1 MKNGLDNFGIV
12 CYNSC
17 WNINKLYKQEPKKG
31 GQMRKII
38 VSQRTLFD
46 HAIDL
51 LIQIFKPNQ
60 KLKKISAIIDANPAL
75 LAAVHADLTEG
86 STDSGSHG
94 VSAERVLRCAILKQ
108 YKQYS
113 YRELWERL
121 KDGVSFRWFTRFY
134 SDPIPHYTTLQ
145 KAIKSIKAET
155 WSGINNV
162 LVLYAQKRKLEKGT
176 SLRVDTTV
184 IGTNIHYPLDSR
196 LLWDSIRVLTRI
208 MERSSQA
215 IPGIHFAFAKRTRR
229 AKKLCYRIVMAK
241 GPKAKDNRRRLYKD
255 LIKIAN
261 EVFLMSQRCLK
272 EMSKHPQSKTWPP
285 YEQLDHYVTL
295 SAVAIKQ
302 CEHRVLKG
310 EKLPASEK
318 IVSIFEEHTDIIKRG
333 KSQSPTEF
341 GHKVLISTTNSG
353 LITQYQVFRGNP
365 DDAHMIPDILAT
377 HQSQYGQ
384 TPKSLCGDRR
394 FFSSDNENK
403 AYQTGVERVSICKP
417 GYRSKDRKQI
427 EKERW
432 FKTLQRFRAGIEG
445 IISALMRS
453 YGLKRCLWKGWE
465 AFQSYVGLSVF
476 TFNLQKIAA
485 LI

>member
-1 MKNGLDNFGIV
+1 
-12 CYNSC
+12 
-17 WNINKLYKQEPKKG
+17 
-31 GQMRKII
+31 MRKRI
-38 VSQRTLFD
+38 VAQRTLFD
-46 HAIDL
+46 QAIDL
-51 LIQIFKPNQ
+51 LVQIFKPSK
-60 KLKKISAIIDANPAL
+60 KLEKMSAIVDANPDIV
-75 LAAVHADLTEG
+75 AAVHADLTED

-94 VSAERVLRCAILKQ
+94 MSAERVLRCAVLKQ
-108 YKQYS
+108 YKQYC

-134 SDPIPHYTTLQ
+134 SDSIPHYTTLQ
-145 KAIKSIKAET
+145 KAIKSIKADT
-155 WSGINNV
+155 WTRINEA
-162 LVLYAQKRKLEKGT
+162 LVLFAKERKLEQGK

-184 IGTNIHYPLDSR
+184 VETNIAYPLDAR

-208 MERSSQA
+208 MERSRQELPE
-215 IPGIHFAFAKRTRR
+215 INFAFAKRTRR

-241 GPKAKDNRRRLYKD
+241 GPKAKHNRQRFYKD

-261 EVFLMSQRCLK
+261 EVFLMGERCLR
-272 EMSKHPQSKTWPP
+272 EMKKHPAPATLAL
-285 YEQLDHYVTL
+285 YEPLDHFLTMA
-295 SAVAIKQ
+295 AVAIDQ
-302 CEHRVLKG
+302 CDRRVLKG
-310 EKLPASEK
+310 EKVPASEK
-318 IVSIFEEHTDIIKRG
+318 ILSLFEEHTDIIKRG

-341 GHKVLISTTNSG
+341 GHKVLIATAKSG

-365 DDAHMIPDILAT
+365 GDATMIPDIMAI
-377 HQSQYGQ
+377 HQKQYAHA
-384 TPKSLCGDRR
+384 PNKLCGDRR
-394 FFSSDNENK
+394 FFSFDNDQL
-403 AYQTGVERVSICKP
+403 AYQEGVKRVSMCKP

-465 AFQSYVGLSVF
+465 SFQSYVGLSVV
-476 TFNLQKIAA
+476 TFNLQKIAG